1 MVIVIGCQV
10 WFGIFG
16 FLKISNPILENE
28 YESITIL
35 GLEVAVIKK
44 EFSVIFQSPL
54 FTTVPPPTLDNI
66 VDALCVIVKPDCFGM
81 TKIIWPFDGEDLVS
95 EIFTTKSLET
105 PAVKKTTL
113 SISTVGVKSG
123 KHPKGELIFKI
134 SFIQPVTLVVI
145 IIFVP
150 IGMPVISFVVTVPE
164 EAEILAVFGLEID
177 TL

>member
-1 MVIVIGCQV
+1 MLLSSILSDPEPFKMVIVIGCQV

-81 TKIIWPFDGEDLVS
+81 TKIS
-95 EIFTTKSLET
+95 Y
-105 PAVKKTTL
+105 
-113 SISTVGVKSG
+113 TVTSN
-123 KHPKGELIFKI
+123 
-134 SFIQPVTLVVI
+134 
-145 IIFVP
+145 
-150 IGMPVISFVVTVPE
+150 
-164 EAEILAVFGLEID
+164 
-177 TL
+177 